1 MENREEA
8 GVRLGGR
15 WRGIV
20 GNPTGEAQRRKGTQ
34 RTRTGPT
41 ETGSGLGATCTRR
54 EKRETET
61 ETGRGD
67 RGGETRQKERTRESE
82 TKSIRKLEVTGERG
96 LHPRPRVGR
105 KERRGQR
112 CGKLRD

>member
-61 ETGRGD
+61 GRGD

>member
-8 GVRLGGR
+8 GARLGGR

-61 ETGRGD
+61 ERQAGEIEVGKHGR
-67 RGGETRQKERTRESE
+67 RSEPESE